1 MVETVV
7 GPAGLFLKA
16 EDNQGKY
23 GIVVPNERLVIT
35 AEELLKAYLKNR
47 G

>member
-1 MVETVV
+1 MMDTVV
-7 GPAGLFLKA
+7 VPAGVFLKA

-23 GIVVPNERLVIT
+23 EIFVPNERLVIT
-35 AEELLKAYLKNR
+35 SEGQLKAYLKNT